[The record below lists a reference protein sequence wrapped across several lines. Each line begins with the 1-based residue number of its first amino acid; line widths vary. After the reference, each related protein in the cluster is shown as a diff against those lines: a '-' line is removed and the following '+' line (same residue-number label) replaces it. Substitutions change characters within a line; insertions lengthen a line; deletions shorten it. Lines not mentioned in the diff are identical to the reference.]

1 MRRLRFLAPRFL
13 GMVFMALL
21 AAASWGQ
28 SSSSAS
34 TGSSGASLQGS
45 AQAMPAN
52 SHTAAAPSRWFLW
65 EGWQA
70 EANRNGQAYLWN
82 TSLGYRINRH
92 FTLLAGVPYY
102 DFQLSSGAANGLGD
116 AYLGLQM
123 RSQLPGLRLTSTL
136 TGTAPT
142 GNRAVGLSSGRATVD
157 FNNRFNHSFGRFI
170 PFVDLGIANTI
181 TNESY
186 FVRPVTTYGWVGNLE
201 AGGEFYLTHR
211 LGLGAAGYKILPA
224 GSQSVYNRAGT
235 TPVTNP
241 LSPTTT
247 SSTGGASLDR
257 DQGYGAWLD
266 YNPLRWL
273 LLEVSFSHSQHYG
286 LNTFSFTTGYNLLAL
301 FQHGL

>member
-1 MRRLRFLAPRFL
+1 MRMLRPLRLVSLLLFAF
-13 GMVFMALL
+13 GFLL
-21 AAASWGQ
+21 ASAWGQ
-28 SSSSAS
+28 SSPSSP
-34 TGSSGASLQGS
+34 TGSSGAPMHGV
-45 AQAMPAN
+45 AAN
-52 SHTAAAPSRWFLW
+52 SPAASSPSPWFLW

-70 EANRNGQAYLWN
+70 EDNRNGQAYLWN

-102 DFQLSSGAANGLGD
+102 DFQLSSGGAGGLGD

-142 GNRAVGLSSGRATVD
+142 GDRAAGLSSGRATVD
-157 FNNRFNHSFGRFI
+157 FNNRFNHSFGRFV

-224 GSQSVYNRAGT
+224 GSQNVYNRAGT

-241 LSPTTT
+241 LMPTAAA
-247 SSTGGASLDR
+247 SQSGGSSLDR

-266 YNPLRWL
+266 YNPIPWL

-286 LNTFSFTTGYNLLAL
+286 LNTVSFTTGYNLLAL
-301 FQHGL
+301 FHHSQ

>member
-1 MRRLRFLAPRFL
+1 MRRLRRRLSPLFF
-13 GMVFMALL
+13 GMIFMTLL

-28 SSSSAS
+28 SSPSSV
-34 TGSSGASLQGS
+34 TGSSGAPRNGAVQM
-45 AQAMPAN
+45 QAVA
-52 SHTAAAPSRWFLW
+52 SPSRWFLW

-70 EANRNGQAYLWN
+70 EDNRNGQAYLWN

-102 DFQLSSGAANGLGD
+102 DFQLSSAGAGGLGD

-142 GNRAVGLSSGRATVD
+142 GDRAAGLSSGRATVD
-157 FNNRFNHSFGRFI
+157 FNNRFNHSFGRFV

-201 AGGEFYLTHR
+201 AGGEFYLTHH

-241 LSPTTT
+241 LAPAST
-247 SSTGGASLDR
+247 SQTGGASLDR

-266 YNPLRWL
+266 YNPIRWL

-286 LNTFSFTTGYNLLAL
+286 LNTVSFTTGYNLLAL
-301 FQHGL
+301 FQHGR